1 MEIKEINIQKF
12 KGINTL
18 SHKFTDTV
26 TVLNGPVGSGK
37 TSFIQALRMGITGET
52 PINPIKA
59 GESST
64 TVSIVSDDD
73 VSIEREI
80 MKPNKKTVRI
90 VGRKVGMGASEKF
103 LEELTNVGNE
113 IMKIA
118 TSSEV
123 LSSLKPSE
131 FGGVFLNGS
140 EEKTT
145 IKEMLKFFEKIDSKE
160 KKAVLNAGTAEAEE
174 ELPIDVISDI
184 KDLFK
189 EKVITLEAIN
199 KAYAEAKQLKRER
212 TALYK
217 NAYEK
222 SKDFLDISKPEYSE
236 KELQKKL
243 EEIIGVE
250 KNIESYKE
258 AVKNYN
264 DAFEAKKAQEKNIAR
279 LELSIEM
286 NKGTLP
292 NPAHLT
298 KILGEKADLQNKVI
312 EQEKVKQSLSDSI
325 KRLKLTLD
333 KLDKPFCPISEHILC
348 KTDKTDFKEDLEFS
362 LFQTQE
368 SADTINKTIAEL
380 KVQLWE
386 REKEEE
392 AYRKNKENHDKKL
405 LLIKELNSL
414 KEKPIKLPTKPE
426 KFDEKKDYSTEKA
439 KIQEKLDLLRRYKD
453 CEADYR
459 KSVTLKRLCV
469 ISDFIVKSLEPKG
482 PIINSFIE
490 TFAKMLEEAC
500 NERAKLLKTG
510 FELKFVAEDGLKVFF
525 KTNPEAEFL
534 AFNSLSAGE
543 RIFAELI
550 LTDLIN
556 SFYNSRILIL
566 DDTDHL
572 DAQSFKL
579 LLGFVTRED
588 IKELYDNIIIS
599 CVSHDDII
607 ELIESYP
614 VDRIEF

>member
-1 MEIKEINIQKF
+1 MKIKEINIKNF

-26 TVLNGPVGSGK
+26 TVLNGPVGAGK

-52 PINPIKA
+52 PASPIKA
-59 GESST
+59 GENRA
-64 TVSIVSDDD
+64 TVIITSDDD
-73 VSIEREI
+73 ISIEREI
-80 MKPNKKTVRI
+80 VKPNKKAVRI
-90 VGRKVGMGASEKF
+90 VGRKVGTGASEKF
-103 LEELTNVGNE
+103 LEEVTNVGNE

-131 FGGVFLNGS
+131 FGGIFLNGS

-145 IKEMLKFFEKIDSKE
+145 IKEILEFFEKIDSKE
-160 KKAVLNAGTAEAEE
+160 KKAVLKAGTAEEE
-174 ELPIDVISDI
+174 KELPADVVSDI
-184 KDLFK
+184 EDLFK
-189 EKVITLEAIN
+189 EKVITLEEIN

-250 KNIESYKE
+250 RNIESYKE

-264 DAFEAKKAQEKNIAR
+264 AALEAKKAQDKNIAR
-279 LELSIEM
+279 LELSIAM
-286 NKGTLP
+286 NKATVS
-292 NPAHLT
+292 NAAQLT
-298 KILGEKADLQNKVI
+298 KILEEKNNLQNKII
-312 EQEKVKQSLSDSI
+312 EQEKVKQSLLDSI

-362 LFQTQE
+362 LFQTEE
-368 SADTINKTIAEL
+368 SVETINKTITEL
-380 KVQLWE
+380 KAQLSE
-386 REKEEE
+386 KEKEEG

-405 LLIKELNSL
+405 LLVKELNSL
-414 KEKPIKLPTKPE
+414 KEKPVKLPTKPE
-426 KFDEKKDYSTEKA
+426 EFDGKKDYSAEKA

-453 CEADYR
+453 CEADY
-459 KSVTLKRLCV
+459 KESVRLKRLCV
-469 ISDFIVKSLEPKG
+469 ISDFIVKALEPKG

-500 NERAKLLKTG
+500 NERTKLLKTG
-510 FELKFVAEDGLKVFF
+510 FKLKFVAEDGLKVFF
-525 KTNPEAEFL
+525 KTKPKAEFL

-556 SFYNSRILIL
+556 SFCDSRILIL

-572 DAQSFKL
+572 DAPSFKL
-579 LLGFVTRED
+579 LLDFVTRED

-599 CVSHDDII
+599 CVSHDDMIK
-607 ELIESYP
+607 LIESYP